1 MRVVQPADLRLER
14 AKRYL
19 ECAADEPA
27 REDVRLLVVQSAIDN
42 ALLSSTELVVGR
54 LTEPTFFPPESDK
67 EMMATRVDWVRTVLS
82 LGRGPEWKPRLG
94 VAKTGRDS
102 TIRFCLL
109 PMCQG
114 WISKLFLLRINSWN
128 KGYGEY
134 KALRDEATRPTG

>member
-14 AKRYL
+14 AERDL
-19 ECAADEPA
+19 ECAADEAA
-27 REDVRLLVVQSAIDN
+27 REDVRLFVVQSAVDD
-42 ALLSSTELVVGR
+42 ALLGTAKLVVGR
-54 LTEPTFFPPESDK
+54 LTEPTFFPKRPGIESDK
-67 EMMATRVDWVRTVLS
+67 EMMVTRANRVRTVLS

-114 WISKLFLLRINSWN
+114 WISRLFLLRINFWN
-128 KGYGEY
+128 KL
-134 KALRDEATRPTG
+134 KF